1 MINYPRKKSLS
12 RIINCSAPG
21 PIHESLK
28 EKLRKEAANRGYTQN
43 PEFKLPE
50 CIPDVFMVLNQ
61 HPNCIFVGDAK
72 DSTNETIHNQQT
84 LERITKYIDK
94 IDEAISAGDFDY
106 VRFAIVT
113 NDENAID
120 EWSEKLKELFE
131 ERNFIP
137 VKKEQS
143 SFIKQKID
151 NNSWMTSCRYKK

>member
-1 MINYPRKKSLS
+1 M
-12 RIINCSAPG
+12 A
-21 PIHESLK
+21 
-28 EKLRKEAANRGYTQN
+28 
-43 PEFKLPE
+43 
-50 CIPDVFMVLNQ
+50 LNQ

-72 DSTNETIHNQQT
+72 DSDNETLHNQQT

-94 IDEAISAGDFDY
+94 IDEAICAGDFDY
-106 VRFAIVT
+106 VRFAIAT

-143 SFIKQKID
+143 SFIKQKMD